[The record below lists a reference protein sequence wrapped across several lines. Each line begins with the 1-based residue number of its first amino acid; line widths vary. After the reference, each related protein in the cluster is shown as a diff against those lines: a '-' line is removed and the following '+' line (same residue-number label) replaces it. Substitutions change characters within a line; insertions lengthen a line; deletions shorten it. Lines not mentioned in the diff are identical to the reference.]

1 MNKKINL
8 KILIPLV
15 LLSHFSFAQP
25 FFNEKFD
32 YLDYETFKIISENRK
47 RWTFFHSEN
56 QDFNNNRMIDRWE
69 DIKSIDFW
77 KDEEGNTAIRFELN
91 KMNNKILREDVMKN
105 GEIDGEEVDYHTF
118 FNHINRNEIA
128 TWDDPN
134 LSAFRPNKKYNFDF
148 EILIPEEFVFEKQNC
163 DKPSKANY
171 ELTGQWHFSY
181 AVLKG
186 NTMSPISLRI
196 VCDEWMLN
204 LNPNNNSEEKDED
217 FISLGKI
224 EKGKWVKWKFQLR
237 FSHKKRG
244 YIYLYKDGQLMY
256 SKRKAKTI
264 FAKRSTDGTLSTIYF
279 KIGVY
284 KPHWWS
290 RDTNVTERILFYDN
304 IYISR

>member
-1 MNKKINL
+1 MNRKL
-8 KILIPLV
+8 KILFPIVFISQL
-15 LLSHFSFAQP
+15 SFAQL
-25 FFNEKFD
+25 FFSEYFE
-32 YLDYETFKIISENRK
+32 YSDYEAFKLVSENRK

-56 QDFNNNRMIDRWE
+56 QDFNNNRLIDKWE
-69 DIKSIDFW
+69 DIKSINFIEYEHRN
-77 KDEEGNTAIRFELN
+77 KVIRFEL
-91 KMNNKILREDVMKN
+91 KRMKTEILREDVMRN
-105 GEIDGEEVDYHTF
+105 EEIEGEKVDYHTF
-118 FNHINRNEIA
+118 FTHINRNEIA

-134 LSAFRPNKKYNFDF
+134 LTAYKPNRKYNFEF

-163 DKPSKANY
+163 DEPSKANY
-171 ELTGQWHFSY
+171 ELAGQWHFSY

-186 NTMSPISLRI
+186 NTMPPISIRI

-204 LNPNNNSEEKDED
+204 LNPDNNSEEKDED

-244 YIYLYKDGQLMY
+244 YVHLYKDEQLIY
-256 SKRKAKTI
+256 SQSKTKTI
-264 FAKRSTDGTLSTIYF
+264 FAKRSTDGTLSTVYF

-290 RDTNVTERILFYDN
+290 RDTNVSERILLYDN
-304 IYISR
+304 IHISR